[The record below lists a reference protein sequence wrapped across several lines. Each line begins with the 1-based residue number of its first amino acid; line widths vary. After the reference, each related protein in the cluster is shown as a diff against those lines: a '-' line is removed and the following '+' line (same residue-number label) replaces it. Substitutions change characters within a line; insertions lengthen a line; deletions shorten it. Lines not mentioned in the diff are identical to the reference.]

1 VGSTPIHSRL
11 SFLVVAMTSAELTS
25 ENLAERLLPAVR
37 QVMQVTD
44 CTAGGAGMTYAARYR
59 GRLVMDSE
67 QAYERLMPAF
77 RQQGMTLLFRVED
90 GQHVVLARPGI
101 PRTRTASGRAN
112 LLMFLLTV
120 LSVLLAGE
128 LYGFTGPLT
137 LRGLVAN
144 LPSGLPFAVSLLAI
158 LSAHE
163 FAHYLTARRHGTE
176 VTLPFFIPFPGSVF
190 GTMGAFIQMKE
201 PPRNRRTMMDIALAG
216 PVAGL
221 LVTIPVLLLGLWL
234 SPVETLPRT
243 ASGIGVLEGNS
254 IVYLL
259 AKWLVKGEL
268 LPTPATYGD
277 VAPTLYWLRYVL
289 SGLPAPLGGRDVML
303 SPVAW
308 AGWAGLLVTGLNLIP
323 AGQLDG
329 GHLMYVLL
337 GRRTRKLWPFLVG
350 ALVLMGFLWQG
361 WWVWAAL
368 LFVLGRVHAEPLD
381 EITELDPRRKVIALL
396 GLVLFVIVFMPVPLR
411 TF

>member
-1 VGSTPIHSRL
+1 
-11 SFLVVAMTSAELTS
+11 MQSAEVLS

-44 CTAGGAGMTYAARYR
+44 YTAGGSGLTYAARFR
-59 GRLVMDSE
+59 GRLVMDSQ

-77 RQQGMTLLFRVED
+77 RQQGMTLLFRLED

-101 PRTRTASGRAN
+101 PSARTASGRAN

-128 LYGFTGPLT
+128 LYGYTGPLT
-137 LRGLVAN
+137 PRGLIVN

-158 LSAHE
+158 LTAHE
-163 FAHYLTARRHGTE
+163 FAHYLMARRHGTE

-221 LVTIPVLLLGLWL
+221 VVTIPVLLLGLWL
-234 SPVETLPRT
+234 SPVGTLPQDPSR
-243 ASGIGVLEGNS
+243 IGVLEGNS

-259 AKWLVKGEL
+259 AKWIMKGEL
-268 LPTPATYGD
+268 LPSPATYGGM
-277 VAPTLYWLRYVL
+277 APALYWVRYVL
-289 SGLPAPLGGRDVML
+289 SGLPAPLGGRDVFL

-350 ALVLMGFLWQG
+350 ALALMGFLWQG
-361 WWVWAAL
+361 WWIWAAL

-381 EITELDPRRKVIALL
+381 EITELDPKRRIIALL
-396 GLVLFVIVFMPVPLR
+396 GLLLFVLVFMPVPLR
-411 TF
+411 SF

>member
-1 VGSTPIHSRL
+1 MP
-11 SFLVVAMTSAELTS
+11 SAEVQT

-37 QVMQVTD
+37 QVMHVTD
-44 CTAGGAGMTYAARYR
+44 YTAGGTGLTYAARFR
-59 GRLVMDSE
+59 GRLAIDSE
-67 QAYERLMPAF
+67 QAYERLLPAF
-77 RQQGMTLLFRVED
+77 RQEGMALLFRVED

-101 PRTRTASGRAN
+101 PRGRTASSRAN
-112 LLMFLLTV
+112 ILMFVLTV

-128 LYGFTGPLT
+128 LYGYTGELT
-137 LRGLVAN
+137 LRGLIVK
-144 LPSGLPFAVSLLAI
+144 LPSGLPFAISLLAI
-158 LSAHE
+158 LTAHE
-163 FAHYLTARRHGTE
+163 FAHYLMARRHGTE
-176 VTLPFFIPFPGSVF
+176 VTLPFFIPFPGSAF

-221 LVTIPVLLLGLWL
+221 VVTIPVLLLGLWL
-234 SPVETLPRT
+234 SPVETLPH
-243 ASGIGVLEGNS
+243 APAQISVLEGNS

-259 AKWLVKGEL
+259 AKWVMKGEL
-268 LPTPATYGD
+268 LPSPETYGG
-277 VAPTLYWLRYVL
+277 VAPALYWARYFL
-289 SGLPAPLGGRDVML
+289 TGLPAPLGGRDVIL
-303 SPVAW
+303 NPVAW

-329 GHLMYVLL
+329 GHVMYVLL
-337 GRRTRKLWPFLVG
+337 GRRMRKLWPLLVG

-361 WWVWAAL
+361 WWIWAAL

-381 EITELDPRRKVIALL
+381 EITELDPRRKVIAVL
-396 GLVLFVIVFMPVPLR
+396 GLLLFVLVFMPVPLR

>member
-1 VGSTPIHSRL
+1 L
-11 SFLVVAMTSAELTS
+11 LVVAMQTAVVPG

-44 CTAGGAGMTYAARYR
+44 YTAGGSGLTYAARFR
-59 GRLVMDSE
+59 GRLVMDSQ

-77 RQQGMTLLFRVED
+77 RQQGMTLLFRLED
-90 GQHVVLARPGI
+90 GQHAILARPGL
-101 PRTRTASGRAN
+101 PRGRTASGRAN

-128 LYGFTGPLT
+128 LYGYTGPLT
-137 LRGLVAN
+137 LRGLIVN

-158 LSAHE
+158 LTAHE
-163 FAHYLTARRHGTE
+163 SAHYLMARRHGTE

-221 LVTIPVLLLGLWL
+221 VVTIPVLLLGLWL
-234 SPVETLPRT
+234 SPVQELPHVS
-243 ASGIGVLEGNS
+243 AQIGVLEGNS
-254 IVYLL
+254 VVYLL
-259 AKWLVKGEL
+259 AKWVVKGEW
-268 LPTPATYGD
+268 LPSPATFGG
-277 VAPTLYWLRYVL
+277 VAPALYWVRYVL
-289 SGLPAPLGGRDVML
+289 TGLPAPLGGRDVML
-303 SPVAW
+303 NPVAW
-308 AGWAGLLVTGLNLIP
+308 AGWAGLLVTALNLIP

-337 GRRTRKLWPFLVG
+337 GHRTRVLWPFLVSG
-350 ALVLMGFLWQG
+350 LTLMGFLWQG
-361 WWVWAAL
+361 WWIWAAL

-381 EITELDPRRKVIALL
+381 EITELDPARRIIALL
-396 GLVLFVIVFMPVPLR
+396 GLLLFVLVFMPVPLR